1 MMMLKRSWLRR
12 FLIISMLVSLVTLLF
27 PGIAFAQGGEE
38 MPDFAMAI
46 NTVWVLISGFLVFFM
61 QAGFGFLE
69 AGFIRAKNVGNILM
83 ENFIDTAITGL
94 TFWAVGFAIMF
105 GVGNGVFGQT
115 YFFLRDIPETF
126 VGIPTLAFF
135 FFQFAFSAAASTIA
149 SGAMS
154 ERTEFKSDLIYSVV
168 VSALIYPIVGHWIW
182 SGDGW
187 LAGIGFADF
196 AGSTVV
202 HSVGAWAGLMGTL
215 FLGPRLGK
223 SFKEATG
230 IPGHSMALAA
240 LGTFILW
247 LGWFGFN
254 PGSTISG
261 MAVNDI
267 ALITVNT
274 NLAACAGI
282 FVAVFL
288 GWWQSGVPQL
298 PWAFN
303 GGLAGLV
310 AITAPCAWVT
320 PAESILIGAI
330 GGAVMYAGV
339 LILER
344 FKIDDPVGAIGV
356 HGFGGVWGTLSV
368 GLFANSGDLVGVFH
382 GGGLS
387 LLGVQLVGVVAVFAF
402 VTVSAG
408 VLFYI
413 LKATLGLRV
422 EPQGEMF
429 GLDVYEHG
437 IVTYP
442 EFMNAFSVPS
452 EPKPGSP
459 HAEPH
464 TPEVVVPSSSPA
476 AGD

>member
-1 MMMLKRSWLRR
+1 MRKRRWLKR
-12 FLIISMLVSLVTLLF
+12 FLMISAMVSLVSLLF
-27 PGIAFAQGGEE
+27 PGLVMAQGDQQ
-38 MPDFAMAI
+38 PDFAMAI
-46 NTVWVLISGFLVFFM
+46 NTVWVLVAGFLVFFM

-69 AGFIRAKNVGNILM
+69 AGFIRSKNVGNILM

-94 TFWAVGFAIMF
+94 TFWAVGFGLMF
-105 GVGNGVFGQT
+105 GVGGGIVGT
-115 YFFLRDIPETF
+115 SYFFLHNIPETF

-168 VSALIYPIVGHWIW
+168 VSAVIYPIVGHWIW
-182 SGDGW
+182 SSDGW

-215 FLGPRLGK
+215 ALGPRLGK
-223 SFKEATG
+223 SFRDGG
-230 IPGHSMALAA
+230 IPGHSMTLAA

-261 MAVNDI
+261 MAVQDI

-274 NLAACAGI
+274 NLAACAAV
-282 FVAVFL
+282 FVAVFI

-303 GGLAGLV
+303 GALAGLV
-310 AITAPCAWVT
+310 AITASCAWVT
-320 PAESILIGAI
+320 PFESIIIGGI

-339 LILER
+339 VLLER
-344 FKIDDPVGAIGV
+344 LKIDDPVGAVGV
-356 HGFGGVWGTLSV
+356 HGFGGVWGTLAV
-368 GLFANSGDLVGVFH
+368 GLFANSGELVGLFH
-382 GGGLS
+382 GGGLG
-387 LLGVQLVGVVAVFAF
+387 LLGAQLVGVIVVMAF
-402 VTVSAG
+402 VMVSAG
-408 VLFYI
+408 VLFAV
-413 LKATLGLRV
+413 LKATLGLRIAP
-422 EPQGEMF
+422 EGERF
-429 GLDVYEHG
+429 GLDLYEHG
-437 IVTYP
+437 LITYP
-442 EFMNAFSVPS
+442 EFTTTFSLPVEPRPGGPSGVPTPQAM
-452 EPKPGSP
+452 EPG
-459 HAEPH
+459 
-464 TPEVVVPSSSPA
+464 SSPA
-476 AGD
+476 VGD